1 MKKHL
6 SASGT
11 NRLLLLHKQ
20 VHDKRSIA
28 ESLEAYINRDRLA
41 VCEVCVFFISQLV
54 EVHISISFQY
64 FSQENNP
71 PPPLRSY
78 LVCYPWEYFR
88 EIMVIAVTQCVCVH
102 ERDLEQLCVHHDT
115 LYCMYNGAM
124 YWGGCL
130 SFWFFTLR
138 EVDLESPTVIEM
150 RGKSTI
156 LFKVCV
162 GPTWHMM

>member
-6 SASGT
+6 STSGT

-20 VHDKRSIA
+20 AHDKRSIA
-28 ESLEAYINRDRLA
+28 ESLEAYINRDRLS
-41 VCEVCVFFISQLV
+41 VCEVFF
-54 EVHISISFQY
+54 
-64 FSQENNP
+64 FSEKYRNSGSTYIDFIP
-71 PPPLRSY
+71 IFLSRKYTPPPLRSY

-88 EIMVIAVTQCVCVH
+88 EIAVTQCVCVH

-130 SFWFFTLR
+130 SF
-138 EVDLESPTVIEM
+138 
-150 RGKSTI
+150 
-156 LFKVCV
+156 
-162 GPTWHMM
+162 